1 MATKRTVFQIR
12 IQEKYLDF
20 SHFTIR
26 LPVWTLEINRGYV
39 LQKLQIKQ
47 QLVLYYLQRNLGQNT
62 STKGIEKIYFLE
74 FQFSQGCQISTADHK

>member
-26 LPVWTLEINRGYV
+26 LSVWTLEINRDYV

-47 QLVLYYLQRNLGQNT
+47 QLVLICLRGNLGQNT
-62 STKGIEKIYFLE
+62 SMKGIEKIYFLE